1 MKVELHCHSTASD
14 GSLSP
19 LELIEQAQMKEIN
32 ILALTDHDTTGGIPQ
47 AKKIGKEL
55 DIQVIPSIEL
65 STRYNNEN
73 IHILGYFKDD
83 SYLSLD
89 FQAFLKDLQEYRIYR
104 GRKIIEKLKEHFNIA
119 LDYEKI
125 KVKVPGV
132 LGRPHIAKALI
143 ENKYAESFDER
154 TSTGM
159 CK

>member
-55 DIQVIPSIEL
+55 DIQVIPGIEL

-89 FQAFLKDLQEYRIYR
+89 FQAFLKDLQEY
-104 GRKIIEKLKEHFNIA
+104 
-119 LDYEKI
+119 
-125 KVKVPGV
+125 
-132 LGRPHIAKALI
+132 
-143 ENKYAESFDER
+143 SF
-154 TSTGM
+154 GL
-159 CK
+159 